1 MGPVDVMWFG
11 EGSAYG
17 SGVLRCSVSVDSLG
31 RLRVVGRGWN
41 DEWVLWFFGIFDW
54 LFGAG

>member
-1 MGPVDVMWFG
+1 MWFG